1 MSTMRIAVAG
11 TCGLATIISKIIQE
25 HTSHQLLVL
34 SRTPQPTLTSQGY
47 QCQTVDYNDP
57 SSIQHSLMGVD
68 TVISTVTGTPQLRL
82 IEAAVQA
89 RVRRFA
95 PAEFEGRPSLRPV
108 GDPLDRGRAA
118 ALALLQHYRA
128 YIQSTVFVCGI
139 LYERFAVGG
148 LASVGIGISSGA
160 GGEGDYVLDARNMTA
175 QAPAYSPSGG
185 YTSIS
190 MTSVYDVGRFVVRA
204 LDMTSW
210 PAELTMCG
218 ERVLVSSLIQTVK
231 QCRGRDFTHVQWHNL
246 GTLNYELTLAQLA
259 GDHARQRRLQTLI
272 ATVEGRYDFAVPGAL
287 NTQFPDIQP
296 EPFRNWFARNW
307 VGVP

>member
-11 TCGLATIISKIIQE
+11 TCGLAKVISRIIQE

-34 SRTPQPTLTSQGY
+34 SRTPQPTLASQGY
-47 QCQTVDYNDP
+47 QCLIVDYNDP
-57 SSIQHSLMGVD
+57 SSIHHSLMGVD

-95 PAEFEGRPSLRPV
+95 PAEFEGRPSLRLV

-118 ALALLQHYRA
+118 ALALLQHYSQN
-128 YIQSTVFVCGI
+128 IKSTVFVCGVF
-139 LYERFAVGG
+139 YERFAVGG
-148 LASVGIGISSGA
+148 LASLGIGINSGA
-160 GGEGDYVLDARNMTA
+160 GGEGDYILDARNMTA
-175 QAPAYSPSGG
+175 QAPAYNTAGG

-204 LDMTSW
+204 LDMIFW

-218 ERVLVSSLIQTVK
+218 ERVLVSQLIQTVR
-231 QCRGRDFTHVQWHNL
+231 QCRGRDFAHVQWHNP

-259 GDHARQRRLQTLI
+259 GDHARQRRLQALI
-272 ATVEGRYDFAVPGAL
+272 ATVEGRYDFALPGAL

-296 EPFRNWFARNW
+296 EPFQNWFARNW